1 MWKCCLFIDSYI
13 HHRLKRKIWQIK
25 RQKWN
30 KSGGSSTE
38 LTRAAQCWRMILFV
52 VFIRWELK
60 SCALKW
66 SGSPGCAVF
75 GTGTTQEVF
84 HTTRTQNW
92 KACRTTWQSWSVCL
106 DVALHCRLKAHIHPG
121 ESMCTATETCQTTLF
136 WSQWLSLCWD
146 ATDVFDVPVTP
157 VLALWRITLP
167 LFNVIQQC

>member
-38 LTRAAQCWRMILFV
+38 LTRAPQCWRMILFV

-75 GTGTTQEVF
+75 GTIGIIDSLHIQWNMSSLFCFNVYTTKTVCYWL
-84 HTTRTQNW
+84 TTR
-92 KACRTTWQSWSVCL
+92 
-106 DVALHCRLKAHIHPG
+106 I
-121 ESMCTATETCQTTLF
+121 
-136 WSQWLSLCWD
+136 
-146 ATDVFDVPVTP
+146 P
-157 VLALWRITLP
+157 VLVCCRSSPEPGDPPYLGAIWLVQSDSP
-167 LFNVIQQC
+167 HFGFNSCIQTVAFFYLMTFVI